1 MEADSV
7 QPPAGKREW
16 QSLAFSALPV
26 LPTGR
31 SLGHCHQQ
39 HFPSALWSARER
51 QGTGYRAK
59 PALAAPPKQEEAEL
73 RGSVRAHLIGLV
85 QVLQVQVLNEVIHD
99 VQVIILSCK
108 VESVHSFLKR
118 ARVKK

>member
-1 MEADSV
+1 MAGSGFLCAPCPPLR
-7 QPPAGKREW
+7 QKPGPLPPAILSFCSVVSQRRKEG
-16 QSLAFSALPV
+16 A
-26 LPTGR
+26 
-31 SLGHCHQQ
+31 
-39 HFPSALWSARER
+39 
-51 QGTGYRAK
+51 GYRAK

-99 VQVIILSCK
+99 VQVIVLSCE